1 MVNKSNI
8 LPDKL
13 LSNDYYYNRLSM
25 QLRSD
30 DNIKKQVDTYVGI
43 INNISDVLESIINY
57 FDIFNEKYFEINNI
71 LKSGTS
77 NFLLD
82 DIGKFFGINR
92 IMNVEYVDSEGI
104 FGEKN
109 ETHLET
115 ITLTNIEMLTLIQV
129 AISRNNFYG
138 TAEELLNL
146 YNNDSSL
153 IGKLNI
159 IYAWGNNDT
168 GISDPLVCQVY
179 FRNYLN
185 IINTLGFSDNII
197 KLFYAGL
204 LTIES
209 LGITYLKALQL
220 QTFYAKFDDESID
233 PTHMY
238 FDPDFTN
245 SNTIYA
251 IFE

>member
-1 MVNKSNI
+1 MPNKSNI

-71 LKSGTS
+71 LKAGTS

-109 ETHLET
+109 ETHLDT

-138 TAEELLNL
+138 T
-146 YNNDSSL
+146 
-153 IGKLNI
+153 
-159 IYAWGNNDT
+159 
-168 GISDPLVCQVY
+168 
-179 FRNYLN
+179 
-185 IINTLGFSDNII
+185 II
-197 KLFYAGL
+197 KF
-204 LTIES
+204 I
-209 LGITYLKALQL
+209 
-220 QTFYAKFDDESID
+220 
-233 PTHMY
+233 
-238 FDPDFTN
+238 
-245 SNTIYA
+245 
-251 IFE
+251 